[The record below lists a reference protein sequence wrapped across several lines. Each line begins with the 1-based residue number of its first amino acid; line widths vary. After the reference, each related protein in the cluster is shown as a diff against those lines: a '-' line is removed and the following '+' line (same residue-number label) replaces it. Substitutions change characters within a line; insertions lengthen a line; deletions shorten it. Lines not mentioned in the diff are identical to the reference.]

1 MKNKKVIM
9 AISALMIIIFHLWIN
24 ITKPNTNI
32 YLIESY
38 LRYIGYIGVDM
49 FFFVSAYSLAKSN
62 IDNYLNFIIKRFKKI
77 YLKFIIFGVIAF
89 LLNNWSFLKLLK
101 IIFGIEFLTKGG
113 GSFLWFLPAI
123 MIIYILLP
131 LYKKLD
137 NKYKISTPIITIII
151 YLILVITLSIFN
163 NKQPLFIFINR
174 IPIILLGYYFSKL
187 KIFEKLQENN
197 FLYYGI
203 SLVLTIIGLL
213 LNYFVYITHYNI
225 SWFKDIFYILAIP
238 LILGVI
244 LLLDKIST
252 NKLFNYLGS
261 ITLEIYAI
269 QMIFGYSLTG
279 KLVKI
284 ISNSFLI
291 NIISIVIVILI
302 ASLFNLMFNQKNI
315 KKLLS

>member
-9 AISALMIIIFHLWIN
+9 SFSALMIIIFHLWIN

-32 YLIESY
+32 YLIETY
-38 LRYIGYIGVDM
+38 LRYIGYIGVDI
-49 FFFVSAYSLAKSN
+49 FFFVSAYSLANNK
-62 IDNYLNFIIKRFKKI
+62 IDNYSNFIIKRFKKI

-89 LLNNWSFLKLLK
+89 FFNKWSFLKLLK

-113 GSFLWFLPAI
+113 GSFLWFIPAI

-137 NKYKISTPIITIII
+137 NKYKIITPIITIIT
-151 YLILVITLSIFN
+151 YLILVITLSI
-163 NKQPLFIFINR
+163 NKKTTLLIFINR

-187 KIFEKLQENN
+187 KIFEKLQKNN
-197 FLYYGI
+197 LLYYCVA
-203 SLVLTIIGLL
+203 LCLTIFGLFFNYYL
-213 LNYFVYITHYNI
+213 YLNHFYLSYFQ
-225 SWFKDIFYILAIP
+225 DIFYVLSIP
-238 LILGVI
+238 LIIGVI
-244 LLLDKIST
+244 LLLDKIKV

-261 ITLEIYAI
+261 ITLEVYAI
-269 QMIFGYSLTG
+269 QMIFGYYLTG

-284 ISNSFLI
+284 ISNSFLT

-302 ASLFNLMFNQKNI
+302 ASFFNLIFNQKNI

>member
-9 AISALMIIIFHLWIN
+9 SFSALMIIIFHLWIN

-32 YLIESY
+32 YLIETY
-38 LRYIGYIGVDM
+38 LRYIGYIGVDI
-49 FFFVSAYSLAKSN
+49 FFFLSAYSLASN
-62 IDNYLNFIIKRFKKI
+62 EIDNYLNFIFKRFKKI

-89 LLNNWSFLKLLK
+89 FFNKWSFLKLLK

-113 GSFLWFLPAI
+113 GSFLWFIPAI

-137 NKYKISTPIITIII
+137 NKYKIITPIITIIT
-151 YLILVITLSIFN
+151 YLILVITLSI
-163 NKQPLFIFINR
+163 NKKTTLLIFINR
-174 IPIILLGYYFSKL
+174 IPIILFGYYFSKL
-187 KIFEKLQENN
+187 KIFEKLQKNN
-197 FLYYGI
+197 LLYYCVA
-203 SLVLTIIGLL
+203 LCLTIFGLL
-213 LNYFVYITHYNI
+213 FNYYLYFNHFYLSY
-225 SWFKDIFYILAIP
+225 FQDIFYVLSIP
-238 LILGVI
+238 LIIGVI
-244 LLLDKIST
+244 LLLDKIKV

-261 ITLEIYAI
+261 ITLEVYAI
-269 QMIFGYSLTG
+269 QMIFGYYLTG

-284 ISNSFLI
+284 ISNSFLT

-302 ASLFNLMFNQKNI
+302 ASFFNLIFNQKNI

>member
-9 AISALMIIIFHLWIN
+9 SFSALMIIIFHLWIN

-32 YLIESY
+32 YLIETY
-38 LRYIGYIGVDM
+38 LRYIGYIGVDI
-49 FFFVSAYSLAKSN
+49 FFFVSAYSLAKN
-62 IDNYLNFIIKRFKKI
+62 EIDNYSNFIIKRFRKI

-89 LLNNWSFLKLLK
+89 FFNKWSFLKLLK

-113 GSFLWFLPAI
+113 GSFLWFIPAI

-137 NKYKISTPIITIII
+137 NKYKIITPIITIIT
-151 YLILVITLSIFN
+151 YLILVITLSI
-163 NKQPLFIFINR
+163 NKKTTLLIFINR

-187 KIFEKLQENN
+187 KIFEKLQKNN
-197 FLYYGI
+197 LLYYC
-203 SLVLTIIGLL
+203 LALCLTIFGLL
-213 LNYFVYITHYNI
+213 FNYYLYMNHFYLSY
-225 SWFKDIFYILAIP
+225 FQDIFYVLSIP
-238 LILGVI
+238 LIIGVI
-244 LLLDKIST
+244 LLLDKIKS
-252 NKLFNYLGS
+252 NNLFNYLGS
-261 ITLEIYAI
+261 ITLEVYAI
-269 QMIFGYSLTG
+269 QMIFGYYLTG

-291 NIISIVIVILI
+291 NIISIVIVIMI
-302 ASLFNLMFNQKNI
+302 ASFFNLIFNQKNI

>member
-9 AISALMIIIFHLWIN
+9 SFSALMIIIFHLWIN

-32 YLIESY
+32 YLIETY
-38 LRYIGYIGVDM
+38 LRYIGYIGVDI
-49 FFFVSAYSLAKSN
+49 FFFLSAYSLAKN
-62 IDNYLNFIIKRFKKI
+62 EIDNYLNFIFKRFKKI

-89 LLNNWSFLKLLK
+89 FFNKWSFLKLLK

-113 GSFLWFLPAI
+113 GSFLWFIPAI

-137 NKYKISTPIITIII
+137 NKYKIITPIITIIT
-151 YLILVITLSIFN
+151 YLILVITLSI
-163 NKQPLFIFINR
+163 NKKTTLLIFINR

-187 KIFEKLQENN
+187 KIFEKLQKNN
-197 FLYYGI
+197 LLYYC
-203 SLVLTIIGLL
+203 LALCLTIFGLL
-213 LNYFVYITHYNI
+213 FNYYLYMNHFYLSY
-225 SWFKDIFYILAIP
+225 FQDIFYVLSIP
-238 LILGVI
+238 LIIGVI
-244 LLLDKIST
+244 LLLDKIKS
-252 NKLFNYLGS
+252 NNLFNYLGS
-261 ITLEIYAI
+261 ITLEVYAI
-269 QMIFGYSLTG
+269 QMIFGYYLTG

-284 ISNSFLI
+284 ISNSFLT

-302 ASLFNLMFNQKNI
+302 ASLFNLIFNQKNI

>member
-9 AISALMIIIFHLWIN
+9 SFSALMIIIFHLWIN

-32 YLIESY
+32 YLIETY
-38 LRYIGYIGVDM
+38 LRYIGYIGVDI
-49 FFFVSAYSLAKSN
+49 FFFLSAYSLAKN
-62 IDNYLNFIIKRFKKI
+62 EIDNYLNFIFKRIKKI

-89 LLNNWSFLKLLK
+89 FFNKWSFLKLLK

-113 GSFLWFLPAI
+113 GSFLWFIPAI

-137 NKYKISTPIITIII
+137 NKYKVITPIITIIT
-151 YLILVITLSIFN
+151 YLILVITLSI
-163 NKQPLFIFINR
+163 NKKTTLLIFINR

-187 KIFEKLQENN
+187 KIFEKLQKNN
-197 FLYYGI
+197 LLYYCVA
-203 SLVLTIIGLL
+203 LCLTIFGLL
-213 LNYFVYITHYNI
+213 FNYYLYMNHFYLSY
-225 SWFKDIFYILAIP
+225 FQDIFYVLSIP
-238 LILGVI
+238 LIIGVI
-244 LLLDKIST
+244 LLLDKIKS
-252 NKLFNYLGS
+252 NNLFNYLGS
-261 ITLEIYAI
+261 ITLEVYAI
-269 QMIFGYSLTG
+269 QMIFGYYLTG

-302 ASLFNLMFNQKNI
+302 ASLFNLIFNQKNI

>member
-9 AISALMIIIFHLWIN
+9 SFSALMIIIFHLWIN

-32 YLIESY
+32 YLIETY
-38 LRYIGYIGVDM
+38 LRYIGYIGVDI
-49 FFFVSAYSLAKSN
+49 FFFLSAYSLAKN
-62 IDNYLNFIIKRFKKI
+62 EIDNYLIFIFKRFKKI

-89 LLNNWSFLKLLK
+89 FFNKWSFLKLLK

-113 GSFLWFLPAI
+113 GSFLWFIPAI
-123 MIIYILLP
+123 MIIYVFLP

-137 NKYKISTPIITIII
+137 NKYKIITPIITIIT
-151 YLILVITLSIFN
+151 YLILVITLSI
-163 NKQPLFIFINR
+163 NKKTTLLIFINR

-187 KIFEKLQENN
+187 KIFEKLQKNN
-197 FLYYGI
+197 LLYYCVA
-203 SLVLTIIGLL
+203 LCLTIFGLFF
-213 LNYFVYITHYNI
+213 NYYLYFNHFYLSY
-225 SWFKDIFYILAIP
+225 FQDIFYVLSIP
-238 LILGVI
+238 LIIGVI
-244 LLLDKIST
+244 LLLDKIKS

-261 ITLEIYAI
+261 ITLEVYAI
-269 QMIFGYSLTG
+269 QMIFGYYLTG

-302 ASLFNLMFNQKNI
+302 ASFFNLIFNQKNI

>member
-9 AISALMIIIFHLWIN
+9 SFSALMIIIFHLWIN

-32 YLIESY
+32 YLIETY
-38 LRYIGYIGVDM
+38 LRYIGYIGVDI
-49 FFFVSAYSLAKSN
+49 FFFVSAYSLAKN
-62 IDNYLNFIIKRFKKI
+62 EIDNYLIFIFKRFKKI

-89 LLNNWSFLKLLK
+89 FFNKWSFLKLLK

-113 GSFLWFLPAI
+113 GSFLWFIPAI
-123 MIIYILLP
+123 MIIYVFLP

-137 NKYKISTPIITIII
+137 NKYKIITPIITIIT
-151 YLILVITLSIFN
+151 YLILVITLSI
-163 NKQPLFIFINR
+163 NKKTTLLIFINR

-187 KIFEKLQENN
+187 KIFEKLQKNN
-197 FLYYGI
+197 LLYYCVA
-203 SLVLTIIGLL
+203 LCLTIFGLFF
-213 LNYFVYITHYNI
+213 NYYLYFNHFYLSY
-225 SWFKDIFYILAIP
+225 FQDIFYVLSIP
-238 LILGVI
+238 LIIGVI
-244 LLLDKIST
+244 LLLDKIKS

-261 ITLEIYAI
+261 ITLEVYAI
-269 QMIFGYSLTG
+269 QMIFGYYLTG

-302 ASLFNLMFNQKNI
+302 ASFFNLIFNQKNI

>member
-9 AISALMIIIFHLWIN
+9 SFSALMIIIFHLWIN

-32 YLIESY
+32 YLIETY
-38 LRYIGYIGVDM
+38 LRYIGYIGVDI
-49 FFFVSAYSLAKSN
+49 FFFLSAYSLAKN
-62 IDNYLNFIIKRFKKI
+62 EIDNYLNFIFKRFKKI

-89 LLNNWSFLKLLK
+89 FFNKWSFLKLLK

-113 GSFLWFLPAI
+113 GSFLWFIPAI

-137 NKYKISTPIITIII
+137 NKYKIITPIITIIT
-151 YLILVITLSIFN
+151 YLILVITLSI
-163 NKQPLFIFINR
+163 NKKTTLLIFINR

-187 KIFEKLQENN
+187 KIFEKLQKNN
-197 FLYYGI
+197 LLYYCI
-203 SLVLTIIGLL
+203 ALCLTIFGLFF
-213 LNYFVYITHYNI
+213 NYYLYMNHFYLSY
-225 SWFKDIFYILAIP
+225 FQDIFYVLSIP
-238 LILGVI
+238 LIIGVI
-244 LLLDKIST
+244 LLLDKIKV

-261 ITLEIYAI
+261 ITLEVYAI
-269 QMIFGYSLTG
+269 QMIFGYYLTG

-284 ISNSFLI
+284 ISNSFLT

-302 ASLFNLMFNQKNI
+302 ASFFNLIFNQKNI

>member
-9 AISALMIIIFHLWIN
+9 SFSALMIIIFHLWIN

-32 YLIESY
+32 YLIETY
-38 LRYIGYIGVDM
+38 LRYIGYIGVDI
-49 FFFVSAYSLAKSN
+49 FFFLSAYSLASN
-62 IDNYLNFIIKRFKKI
+62 EIDNYLNFIFKRFKKI

-89 LLNNWSFLKLLK
+89 FFNKWSFLKLLK

-113 GSFLWFLPAI
+113 GSFLWFIPAI
-123 MIIYILLP
+123 MIIYVFLP

-137 NKYKISTPIITIII
+137 NKYRVITPIITIIT
-151 YLILVITLSIFN
+151 YLILVITLSI
-163 NKQPLFIFINR
+163 NKKTTLLIFINR

-187 KIFEKLQENN
+187 KIFEKLQKNN
-197 FLYYGI
+197 LLYYCI
-203 SLVLTIIGLL
+203 ALCLTIFGLFF
-213 LNYFVYITHYNI
+213 NYYLYINHFYL
-225 SWFKDIFYILAIP
+225 SYFQDIFYVLSIP
-238 LILGVI
+238 LIIGVI
-244 LLLDKIST
+244 LLLDKIKV

-261 ITLEIYAI
+261 ITLEVYAI
-269 QMIFGYSLTG
+269 QMIFGYYLTG

-284 ISNSFLI
+284 ISNSFLT

-302 ASLFNLMFNQKNI
+302 ASLFNLIFNQKNI

>member
-9 AISALMIIIFHLWIN
+9 SFSALMIIIFHLWIN

-32 YLIESY
+32 YLIETY
-38 LRYIGYIGVDM
+38 LRYIGYIGVDI
-49 FFFVSAYSLAKSN
+49 FFFVSAYSLANNK
-62 IDNYLNFIIKRFKKI
+62 IDNYSNFIIKRFKKI

-89 LLNNWSFLKLLK
+89 FFNKWSFLKLLK

-113 GSFLWFLPAI
+113 GSFLWFIPAI

-137 NKYKISTPIITIII
+137 NKYKIITPIITIIT
-151 YLILVITLSIFN
+151 YLILVITLSI
-163 NKQPLFIFINR
+163 NKKTTLLIFINR
-174 IPIILLGYYFSKL
+174 IPIILFGYYFSKL
-187 KIFEKLQENN
+187 KIFEKLQKNN
-197 FLYYGI
+197 LLYYCVA
-203 SLVLTIIGLL
+203 LCLTIFGLL
-213 LNYFVYITHYNI
+213 FNYYLYFNHFYLSY
-225 SWFKDIFYILAIP
+225 FQDIFYVLSIP
-238 LILGVI
+238 LIIGVI
-244 LLLDKIST
+244 LLLDKIKV

-261 ITLEIYAI
+261 ITLEVYAI
-269 QMIFGYSLTG
+269 QMIFGYYLTG

-284 ISNSFLI
+284 ISNSFLT

-302 ASLFNLMFNQKNI
+302 ASFFNLIFNQKNI

>member
-9 AISALMIIIFHLWIN
+9 SFSALMIIIFHLWIN
-24 ITKPNTNI
+24 ITKTNTNI
-32 YLIESY
+32 YLIETY
-38 LRYIGYIGVDM
+38 LRYIGYIGVDI
-49 FFFVSAYSLAKSN
+49 FFFVSAYSLAKN
-62 IDNYLNFIIKRFKKI
+62 EIDNYSNFIIKRFRKI

-89 LLNNWSFLKLLK
+89 FFNKWSFLKLLK

-113 GSFLWFLPAI
+113 GSFLWFIPAI

-137 NKYKISTPIITIII
+137 NKYKIITPIITIIT
-151 YLILVITLSIFN
+151 YLILVITLSI
-163 NKQPLFIFINR
+163 NKKTTLLIFINR

-187 KIFEKLQENN
+187 KIFEKLQKNN
-197 FLYYGI
+197 LLYYCVA
-203 SLVLTIIGLL
+203 LCLTIFGLFF
-213 LNYFVYITHYNI
+213 NYYLYFNHFYLSY
-225 SWFKDIFYILAIP
+225 FQDIFYVLSIP
-238 LILGVI
+238 LIIGVI
-244 LLLDKIST
+244 LLLDKIKV

-261 ITLEIYAI
+261 ITLEVYAI
-269 QMIFGYSLTG
+269 QMIFGYYLTG

-284 ISNSFLI
+284 VSNSFLT

-302 ASLFNLMFNQKNI
+302 ASFFNLIFNQKNI

>member
-9 AISALMIIIFHLWIN
+9 SFSALMIIIFHLWIN

-32 YLIESY
+32 YLIETY
-38 LRYIGYIGVDM
+38 LRYIGYIGVDI
-49 FFFVSAYSLAKSN
+49 FFFLSAYSLASN
-62 IDNYLNFIIKRFKKI
+62 EIDNYLNFIFKRFKKI

-89 LLNNWSFLKLLK
+89 FFNKWSFLKLLK

-113 GSFLWFLPAI
+113 GSFLWFIPAI
-123 MIIYILLP
+123 MIIYVFLP

-137 NKYKISTPIITIII
+137 NKYRVITPIITIIT
-151 YLILVITLSIFN
+151 YLILVITLSI
-163 NKQPLFIFINR
+163 NKKTTLLIFINR

-187 KIFEKLQENN
+187 KIFEKLQKNN
-197 FLYYGI
+197 LLYYCI
-203 SLVLTIIGLL
+203 ALCLTIFGLFFNYYL
-213 LNYFVYITHYNI
+213 YLNHFYLSYFQ
-225 SWFKDIFYILAIP
+225 DIFYVLSIP
-238 LILGVI
+238 LIIGVI
-244 LLLDKIST
+244 LLLDKIKS

-261 ITLEIYAI
+261 ITLEVYAI
-269 QMIFGYSLTG
+269 QMIFGYYLTG

-284 ISNSFLI
+284 INNSFLT

-302 ASLFNLMFNQKNI
+302 ASFFNLIFNQKNI

>member
-9 AISALMIIIFHLWIN
+9 SFSALMIIIFHLWIN

-32 YLIESY
+32 YLIETY
-38 LRYIGYIGVDM
+38 LRYIGYIGVDI
-49 FFFVSAYSLAKSN
+49 FFFLSAYSLASN
-62 IDNYLNFIIKRFKKI
+62 EIDNYLNFIFKRFKKI

-89 LLNNWSFLKLLK
+89 FFNKWSFLKLLK

-113 GSFLWFLPAI
+113 GSFLWFIPAI
-123 MIIYILLP
+123 MIIYVFLP

-137 NKYKISTPIITIII
+137 NKYRVITPIITIIT
-151 YLILVITLSIFN
+151 YLILVITLSI
-163 NKQPLFIFINR
+163 NKKTTLLIFINR

-187 KIFEKLQENN
+187 KIFEKLQKNN
-197 FLYYGI
+197 LLYYCI
-203 SLVLTIIGLL
+203 ALCLTIFGLFFNYYL
-213 LNYFVYITHYNI
+213 YLNHFYLSYFQ
-225 SWFKDIFYILAIP
+225 DIFYVLSIP
-238 LILGVI
+238 LIIGVI
-244 LLLDKIST
+244 LLLDKIKS

-261 ITLEIYAI
+261 ITLEVYAI
-269 QMIFGYSLTG
+269 QMIFGYYLTG

-284 ISNSFLI
+284 ISNSFLT

-302 ASLFNLMFNQKNI
+302 ASFFNLIFNQKNI

>member
-9 AISALMIIIFHLWIN
+9 SFSALMIIIFHLWIN

-32 YLIESY
+32 YLIETY
-38 LRYIGYIGVDM
+38 LRYIGYIGVDI
-49 FFFVSAYSLAKSN
+49 FFFLSAYSLAKN
-62 IDNYLNFIIKRFKKI
+62 EIDNYSNFIIKRFKKI

-89 LLNNWSFLKLLK
+89 FFNKWSFLKLLK

-113 GSFLWFLPAI
+113 GSFLWFIPAI

-137 NKYKISTPIITIII
+137 NKYKIITPIITIIT
-151 YLILVITLSIFN
+151 YLILVITLSI
-163 NKQPLFIFINR
+163 NKKTTLLIFINR

-187 KIFEKLQENN
+187 KIFEKLQKNN
-197 FLYYGI
+197 LLYYCVA
-203 SLVLTIIGLL
+203 LCLTIFGLL
-213 LNYFVYITHYNI
+213 FNYYLYMNHFYLSY
-225 SWFKDIFYILAIP
+225 FQDIFYVLSIP
-238 LILGVI
+238 LIIGVI
-244 LLLDKIST
+244 LLLDKIKS
-252 NKLFNYLGS
+252 NNLFNYLGS
-261 ITLEIYAI
+261 ITLEVYAI
-269 QMIFGYSLTG
+269 QMIFGYYLTG

-291 NIISIVIVILI
+291 NIISIVIVIMI
-302 ASLFNLMFNQKNI
+302 ASFFNLIFNQKNI

>member
-9 AISALMIIIFHLWIN
+9 SFSALMIIIFHLWIN

-32 YLIESY
+32 YLIETY
-38 LRYIGYIGVDM
+38 LRYIGYIGVDI
-49 FFFVSAYSLAKSN
+49 FFFLSAYSLAKN
-62 IDNYLNFIIKRFKKI
+62 EIDNYLNFIYKRFKKI

-89 LLNNWSFLKLLK
+89 FFNKWSFLKLLK

-113 GSFLWFLPAI
+113 GSFLWFIPAI
-123 MIIYILLP
+123 MIIYVFLP

-137 NKYKISTPIITIII
+137 NKYRVITPIITIIT
-151 YLILVITLSIFN
+151 YLILVITLSI
-163 NKQPLFIFINR
+163 NKKTTLLIFINR

-187 KIFEKLQENN
+187 KIFEKLQKNN
-197 FLYYGI
+197 LLYYCI
-203 SLVLTIIGLL
+203 ALCLTIFGLFFNYYL
-213 LNYFVYITHYNI
+213 YLNHFYLSYFQ
-225 SWFKDIFYILAIP
+225 DIFYVLSIP
-238 LILGVI
+238 LIIGVI
-244 LLLDKIST
+244 LLLDKIKS

-261 ITLEIYAI
+261 ITLEVYAI
-269 QMIFGYSLTG
+269 QMIFGYYLTG

-302 ASLFNLMFNQKNI
+302 ASFFNLIFNQKNI

>member
-9 AISALMIIIFHLWIN
+9 SFSALMIIIFHLWIN

-32 YLIESY
+32 YLIETY
-38 LRYIGYIGVDM
+38 LRYIGYIGVDI
-49 FFFVSAYSLAKSN
+49 FFFVSAYSLAKN
-62 IDNYLNFIIKRFKKI
+62 EIDNYSNFIIKRFKKI

-89 LLNNWSFLKLLK
+89 FFNKWSFLKLLK

-113 GSFLWFLPAI
+113 GSFLWFIPAI

-137 NKYKISTPIITIII
+137 NKYKIITPIITIIT
-151 YLILVITLSIFN
+151 YLILVITLSIN
-163 NKQPLFIFINR
+163 DKTTLLIFINR

-187 KIFEKLQENN
+187 KIFEKLQKNN
-197 FLYYGI
+197 LLYYCVA
-203 SLVLTIIGLL
+203 LCLTIFGLL
-213 LNYFVYITHYNI
+213 FNYYLYMNHFYLSY
-225 SWFKDIFYILAIP
+225 FQDIFYVLSIP
-238 LILGVI
+238 LIIGVI
-244 LLLDKIST
+244 LLLDKIKV

-269 QMIFGYSLTG
+269 QMIFGYYLTG

-284 ISNSFLI
+284 INNSFLT

-302 ASLFNLMFNQKNI
+302 ASLFNLIFNQKNI

>member
-9 AISALMIIIFHLWIN
+9 SFSALMIIIFHLWIN

-32 YLIESY
+32 YLIETY
-38 LRYIGYIGVDM
+38 LRYIGYIGVDI
-49 FFFVSAYSLAKSN
+49 FFFVSAYSLANNK
-62 IDNYLNFIIKRFKKI
+62 IDNYSNFIIKRFKKI
-77 YLKFIIFGVIAF
+77 YLKFIIFGVISF
-89 LLNNWSFLKLLK
+89 FFNKWSFLKLLK

-113 GSFLWFLPAI
+113 GSFLWFIPAI
-123 MIIYILLP
+123 MIIYVFLP

-137 NKYKISTPIITIII
+137 NKYKIITPIITIII
-151 YLILVITLSIFN
+151 YLILVITLSI
-163 NKQPLFIFINR
+163 NKKTTLLIFINR

-187 KIFEKLQENN
+187 KIFEKLQKNN
-197 FLYYGI
+197 LLYYCVA
-203 SLVLTIIGLL
+203 LCLTIFGLL
-213 LNYFVYITHYNI
+213 FNYYLYMNHFYLSY
-225 SWFKDIFYILAIP
+225 FQDIFYVLAIP

-244 LLLDKIST
+244 LLLDKIKV

-261 ITLEIYAI
+261 ITLEVYAI

-291 NIISIVIVILI
+291 NIISIVVVILI
-302 ASLFNLMFNQKNI
+302 ASFFNLIFNQKNI

>member
-9 AISALMIIIFHLWIN
+9 SFSALMIIIFHLWIN

-32 YLIESY
+32 YLIETY
-38 LRYIGYIGVDM
+38 LRYIGYIGVDI
-49 FFFVSAYSLAKSN
+49 FFFLSAYSLASN
-62 IDNYLNFIIKRFKKI
+62 EIDNYLNFIFKRFKKI

-89 LLNNWSFLKLLK
+89 FFNKWSFLKLLK

-113 GSFLWFLPAI
+113 GSFLWFIPAI
-123 MIIYILLP
+123 MIIYVFLP

-137 NKYKISTPIITIII
+137 NKYKIITPIITIIT
-151 YLILVITLSIFN
+151 YLILVITLSI
-163 NKQPLFIFINR
+163 NKKTTLLIFINR

-187 KIFEKLQENN
+187 KIFEKLQKNN
-197 FLYYGI
+197 LLYYCI
-203 SLVLTIIGLL
+203 ALCLTIFGLFFNYYL
-213 LNYFVYITHYNI
+213 YLNHFYLSYFQ
-225 SWFKDIFYILAIP
+225 DIFYVLSIP
-238 LILGVI
+238 LIIGVI
-244 LLLDKIST
+244 LLLDKIKS

-261 ITLEIYAI
+261 ITLEVYAI
-269 QMIFGYSLTG
+269 QMIFGYYLTG

-284 ISNSFLI
+284 ISNSFLT

-302 ASLFNLMFNQKNI
+302 ASFFNLIFNQKNI

>member
-9 AISALMIIIFHLWIN
+9 SFSALMIIIFHLWIN

-32 YLIESY
+32 YLIETY
-38 LRYIGYIGVDM
+38 LRYIGYIGVDI
-49 FFFVSAYSLAKSN
+49 FFFLSAYSLASN
-62 IDNYLNFIIKRFKKI
+62 EIDNYLNFIFKRFKKI

-89 LLNNWSFLKLLK
+89 FFNKWSFLKLLK

-113 GSFLWFLPAI
+113 GSFLWFIPAI
-123 MIIYILLP
+123 MIIYVFLP

-137 NKYKISTPIITIII
+137 NKYKIITPIITIIT
-151 YLILVITLSIFN
+151 YLILVITLSI
-163 NKQPLFIFINR
+163 NKKTTLLIFINR

-187 KIFEKLQENN
+187 KIFEKLQKNN
-197 FLYYGI
+197 LLYYCI
-203 SLVLTIIGLL
+203 ALCLTIFGLFFNYYL
-213 LNYFVYITHYNI
+213 YLNHFYLSYFQ
-225 SWFKDIFYILAIP
+225 DIFYVLSIP
-238 LILGVI
+238 LIIGVI
-244 LLLDKIST
+244 LLLDKIKS

-261 ITLEIYAI
+261 ITLEVYAI
-269 QMIFGYSLTG
+269 QMIFGYYLTG

-302 ASLFNLMFNQKNI
+302 ASFFNLIFNQKNI

>member
-1 MKNKKVIM
+1 MKNTKIIM
-9 AISALMIIIFHLWIN
+9 SFSALMIIIFHLWIN

-32 YLIESY
+32 YLIETY
-38 LRYIGYIGVDM
+38 LRYIGYIGVDI
-49 FFFVSAYSLAKSN
+49 FFFLSAYSLAN
-62 IDNYLNFIIKRFKKI
+62 NEIDNYLNFIFKRFKKI

-89 LLNNWSFLKLLK
+89 FFNKWSFLKLLK

-113 GSFLWFLPAI
+113 GSFLWFIPAI

-137 NKYKISTPIITIII
+137 NKYKIITPIITIIT
-151 YLILVITLSIFN
+151 YLILVITLSIN
-163 NKQPLFIFINR
+163 DRITLLIFINR

-187 KIFEKLQENN
+187 KIFEKLQKNN
-197 FLYYGI
+197 LLYYCVA
-203 SLVLTIIGLL
+203 LCLTIFGLL
-213 LNYFVYITHYNI
+213 FNYYLYLNHFYLSYFQ
-225 SWFKDIFYILAIP
+225 DIFYVLSIP
-238 LILGVI
+238 LIIGVI
-244 LLLDKIST
+244 LLLDKIKV

-261 ITLEIYAI
+261 ITLEVYAI
-269 QMIFGYSLTG
+269 QMIFGYYLTG

-302 ASLFNLMFNQKNI
+302 ASFFNLIFNQKNI

>member
-9 AISALMIIIFHLWIN
+9 SFSALMIIIFHLWIN

-32 YLIESY
+32 YLIETY
-38 LRYIGYIGVDM
+38 LRYIGYIGVDI
-49 FFFVSAYSLAKSN
+49 FFFLSAYSLAKN
-62 IDNYLNFIIKRFKKI
+62 EIDNYLNFIFKRFKKI

-89 LLNNWSFLKLLK
+89 FFNKWSFLKLLK

-113 GSFLWFLPAI
+113 GSFLWFIPAI
-123 MIIYILLP
+123 MIIYVFLP

-137 NKYKISTPIITIII
+137 NKYRVITPIITIIT
-151 YLILVITLSIFN
+151 YLILVITLSI
-163 NKQPLFIFINR
+163 NKKTTLLIFINR
-174 IPIILLGYYFSKL
+174 IPIILFGYYFSKL
-187 KIFEKLQENN
+187 KIFEKLQKNN
-197 FLYYGI
+197 LLYYCI
-203 SLVLTIIGLL
+203 ALCLTIFGLFF
-213 LNYFVYITHYNI
+213 NYYLYFNHFYLSY
-225 SWFKDIFYILAIP
+225 FQDIFYVLSIP
-238 LILGVI
+238 LIIGVI
-244 LLLDKIST
+244 LLLDKIKV

-261 ITLEIYAI
+261 ITLEVYAI
-269 QMIFGYSLTG
+269 QMIFGYYLTG

-302 ASLFNLMFNQKNI
+302 ASFFNLIFNQKNI

>member
-9 AISALMIIIFHLWIN
+9 SFSALMIIIFHLWIN

-32 YLIESY
+32 YLIETY
-38 LRYIGYIGVDM
+38 LRYIGYIGVDI
-49 FFFVSAYSLAKSN
+49 FFFLSAYSLAKN
-62 IDNYLNFIIKRFKKI
+62 EIDNYLNFIFKRFKKI

-89 LLNNWSFLKLLK
+89 FFNKWSFLKLLK

-113 GSFLWFLPAI
+113 GSFLWFIPAI

-137 NKYKISTPIITIII
+137 NKYKIITPIITIIT
-151 YLILVITLSIFN
+151 YLILVITLSI
-163 NKQPLFIFINR
+163 NKKTTLLIFINR

-187 KIFEKLQENN
+187 KIFEKLQKNN
-197 FLYYGI
+197 LLYYCI
-203 SLVLTIIGLL
+203 ALCLTIFGLL
-213 LNYFVYITHYNI
+213 FNYYLYFNHFYLSY
-225 SWFKDIFYILAIP
+225 FQDIFYVLSIP
-238 LILGVI
+238 LIIGVI
-244 LLLDKIST
+244 LLLDKIKV

-261 ITLEIYAI
+261 ITLEVYAI
-269 QMIFGYSLTG
+269 QMIFGYYLTG

-284 ISNSFLI
+284 VSNSFLT

-302 ASLFNLMFNQKNI
+302 ASFFNLIFNQKNI

>member
-9 AISALMIIIFHLWIN
+9 SFSALMIIIFHLWIN

-32 YLIESY
+32 YLIETY
-38 LRYIGYIGVDM
+38 LRYIGYIGVDI
-49 FFFVSAYSLAKSN
+49 FFFLSAYSLASN
-62 IDNYLNFIIKRFKKI
+62 EIDNYLNFIFKRFKKI

-89 LLNNWSFLKLLK
+89 FFNKWSFLKLLK

-113 GSFLWFLPAI
+113 GSFLWFIPAI
-123 MIIYILLP
+123 MIIYVFLP

-137 NKYKISTPIITIII
+137 NKYRVITPIITIIT
-151 YLILVITLSIFN
+151 YLILVITLSIN
-163 NKQPLFIFINR
+163 DKTTLLIFINR

-187 KIFEKLQENN
+187 KIFEKLQKNN
-197 FLYYGI
+197 LLYYCI
-203 SLVLTIIGLL
+203 ALCLTIFGLFFNYYL
-213 LNYFVYITHYNI
+213 YLNHFYLSYFQ
-225 SWFKDIFYILAIP
+225 DIFYVLSIP
-238 LILGVI
+238 LIIGVI
-244 LLLDKIST
+244 LLLDKIKS

-261 ITLEIYAI
+261 ITLEVYAI
-269 QMIFGYSLTG
+269 QMIFGYYLTG

-284 ISNSFLI
+284 ISNSFLT

-302 ASLFNLMFNQKNI
+302 ASFFNLIFNQKNI

>member
-9 AISALMIIIFHLWIN
+9 SFSALMIIIFHLWIN

-32 YLIESY
+32 YLIETY
-38 LRYIGYIGVDM
+38 LRYIGYIGVDI
-49 FFFVSAYSLAKSN
+49 FFFLSAYSLASN
-62 IDNYLNFIIKRFKKI
+62 EIDNYLNFIFKRFKKI

-89 LLNNWSFLKLLK
+89 FFNKWSFLKLLK

-113 GSFLWFLPAI
+113 GSFLWFIPAI

-137 NKYKISTPIITIII
+137 NKYKIITPIITIIT
-151 YLILVITLSIFN
+151 YLILVITLSI
-163 NKQPLFIFINR
+163 NKKTTLLIFINR

-187 KIFEKLQENN
+187 KIFEKLQKNN
-197 FLYYGI
+197 LLYYCVA
-203 SLVLTIIGLL
+203 LCLTIFGLFFNYYL
-213 LNYFVYITHYNI
+213 YLNHFYLSYFQ
-225 SWFKDIFYILAIP
+225 DIFYVLSIP
-238 LILGVI
+238 LIIGVI
-244 LLLDKIST
+244 LLLDKIKV

-261 ITLEIYAI
+261 ITLEVYAI
-269 QMIFGYSLTG
+269 QMIFGYYLTG

-284 ISNSFLI
+284 ISNSFLT

-302 ASLFNLMFNQKNI
+302 ASFFNLIFNQKNI

>member
-9 AISALMIIIFHLWIN
+9 SFSALMIIIFHLWIN

-32 YLIESY
+32 YLIETY
-38 LRYIGYIGVDM
+38 LRYIGYIGVDI
-49 FFFVSAYSLAKSN
+49 FFFLSAYSLASN
-62 IDNYLNFIIKRFKKI
+62 EIDNYLNFIFKRFKKI

-89 LLNNWSFLKLLK
+89 FFNKWSFLKLLK

-113 GSFLWFLPAI
+113 GSFLWFIPAI

-137 NKYKISTPIITIII
+137 NKYRVITPIITIIT
-151 YLILVITLSIFN
+151 YLILVITLSI
-163 NKQPLFIFINR
+163 NKKTTLLIFINR

-187 KIFEKLQENN
+187 KIFEKLQKNN
-197 FLYYGI
+197 LLYYCI
-203 SLVLTIIGLL
+203 ALCLTIFGLFFNYYL
-213 LNYFVYITHYNI
+213 YLNHFYLSYFQ
-225 SWFKDIFYILAIP
+225 DIFYVLSIP
-238 LILGVI
+238 LIIGVI
-244 LLLDKIST
+244 LLLDKIKS

-284 ISNSFLI
+284 ISNSFLT

-302 ASLFNLMFNQKNI
+302 ASFFNLIFNQKNI

>member
-9 AISALMIIIFHLWIN
+9 SFSALMIIIFHLWIN

-32 YLIESY
+32 YLIETY
-38 LRYIGYIGVDM
+38 LRYIGYIGVDI
-49 FFFVSAYSLAKSN
+49 FFFLSAYSLAKN
-62 IDNYLNFIIKRFKKI
+62 EIDNYLNFIFKRFKKI

-89 LLNNWSFLKLLK
+89 FFNSWSFQKLLK

-113 GSFLWFLPAI
+113 GSFLWFIPAI
-123 MIIYILLP
+123 MIIYVFLP

-137 NKYKISTPIITIII
+137 NKYKIITPIITIIT
-151 YLILVITLSIFN
+151 YLILVITLSI
-163 NKQPLFIFINR
+163 NKKTTLLIFINR

-187 KIFEKLQENN
+187 KIFEKLQKNN
-197 FLYYGI
+197 LLYYCVA
-203 SLVLTIIGLL
+203 LCLTIFGLFF
-213 LNYFVYITHYNI
+213 NYYLYINHFYL
-225 SWFKDIFYILAIP
+225 SYFQDIFYVLSIP
-238 LILGVI
+238 LIIGVI
-244 LLLDKIST
+244 LLLDKIKV

-261 ITLEIYAI
+261 ITLEVYAI
-269 QMIFGYSLTG
+269 QMIFGYYLTG

-302 ASLFNLMFNQKNI
+302 ASFFNLIFNQKNI

>member
-9 AISALMIIIFHLWIN
+9 SFSALMIIIFHLWIN

-32 YLIESY
+32 YLIETY
-38 LRYIGYIGVDM
+38 LRYIGYIGVDI
-49 FFFVSAYSLAKSN
+49 FFFLSAYSLAKN
-62 IDNYLNFIIKRFKKI
+62 EIDNYLNFIFKRFKKI

-89 LLNNWSFLKLLK
+89 FFNKWSFLKLLK

-113 GSFLWFLPAI
+113 GSFLWFIPAI
-123 MIIYILLP
+123 MIIYVFLP

-137 NKYKISTPIITIII
+137 NKYKIITPIITIIT
-151 YLILVITLSIFN
+151 YLILVITLSI
-163 NKQPLFIFINR
+163 NKKITLLIFINR

-187 KIFEKLQENN
+187 KIFEKLQKNN
-197 FLYYGI
+197 LLYYCVA
-203 SLVLTIIGLL
+203 LCLTIFGLFF
-213 LNYFVYITHYNI
+213 NYYLYFNHFYLSY
-225 SWFKDIFYILAIP
+225 FQDIFYVLSIP
-238 LILGVI
+238 LIIGVI
-244 LLLDKIST
+244 LLLDKIKS

-261 ITLEIYAI
+261 ITLEVYAI
-269 QMIFGYSLTG
+269 QMIFGYYLTG

-284 ISNSFLI
+284 VSNSFLT

-302 ASLFNLMFNQKNI
+302 ASFFNLIFNQKNI

>member
-9 AISALMIIIFHLWIN
+9 SFSALMIIIFHLWIN

-32 YLIESY
+32 YLIETY
-38 LRYIGYIGVDM
+38 LRYIGYIGVDI
-49 FFFVSAYSLAKSN
+49 FFFLSAYSLASN
-62 IDNYLNFIIKRFKKI
+62 EIDNYLNFIYKRFKKI

-89 LLNNWSFLKLLK
+89 FFNKWSFLKLLK

-113 GSFLWFLPAI
+113 GSFLWFIPAI

-137 NKYKISTPIITIII
+137 NKYKIITPIITIIT
-151 YLILVITLSIFN
+151 YLILVITLSI
-163 NKQPLFIFINR
+163 NKKTTLLIFINR

-187 KIFEKLQENN
+187 KIFEKLQKNN
-197 FLYYGI
+197 LLYYCVA
-203 SLVLTIIGLL
+203 LCLTIFGLFFNYYL
-213 LNYFVYITHYNI
+213 YLNHFYLSYFQ
-225 SWFKDIFYILAIP
+225 DIFYVLSIP
-238 LILGVI
+238 LIIGVI
-244 LLLDKIST
+244 LLLDKIKV

-261 ITLEIYAI
+261 ITLEVYAI
-269 QMIFGYSLTG
+269 QMIFGYYLTG

-302 ASLFNLMFNQKNI
+302 ASFFNLIFNQKNI

>member
-9 AISALMIIIFHLWIN
+9 SFSALMIIIFHLWIN

-32 YLIESY
+32 YLIETY
-38 LRYIGYIGVDM
+38 LRYIGYIGVDI
-49 FFFVSAYSLAKSN
+49 FFFLSAYSLASN
-62 IDNYLNFIIKRFKKI
+62 EIDNYSNFIIKRFKKI

-89 LLNNWSFLKLLK
+89 FFNKWSFLKLLK

-113 GSFLWFLPAI
+113 GSFLWFIPAI

-137 NKYKISTPIITIII
+137 NKYKIITPIITIIT
-151 YLILVITLSIFN
+151 YLILVITLSI
-163 NKQPLFIFINR
+163 NKKTTLLIFINR

-187 KIFEKLQENN
+187 KIFEKLQKNN
-197 FLYYGI
+197 LLYYCVA
-203 SLVLTIIGLL
+203 LCLTIFGLFFNYYL
-213 LNYFVYITHYNI
+213 YLNHFYLSYFQ
-225 SWFKDIFYILAIP
+225 DIFYVLSIP
-238 LILGVI
+238 LIIGVI
-244 LLLDKIST
+244 LLLDKIKV

-261 ITLEIYAI
+261 ITLEVYAI
-269 QMIFGYSLTG
+269 QMIFGYYLTG

-302 ASLFNLMFNQKNI
+302 ASFFNLIFNQKNI

>member
-9 AISALMIIIFHLWIN
+9 SFSALMIIIFHLWIN

-32 YLIESY
+32 YLIETY
-38 LRYIGYIGVDM
+38 LRYIGYIGVDI
-49 FFFVSAYSLAKSN
+49 FFFLSAYSLASN
-62 IDNYLNFIIKRFKKI
+62 EIDNYLNFIFKRFKKI

-89 LLNNWSFLKLLK
+89 FFNKWSFLKLLK

-113 GSFLWFLPAI
+113 GSFLWFIPAI
-123 MIIYILLP
+123 MIIYVFLP

-137 NKYKISTPIITIII
+137 NKYRVITPIITIIT
-151 YLILVITLSIFN
+151 YLILVITLSI
-163 NKQPLFIFINR
+163 NKKTTLLIFINR
-174 IPIILLGYYFSKL
+174 IPIILFGYYFSKL
-187 KIFEKLQENN
+187 KIFEKLQKNN
-197 FLYYGI
+197 LLYYCI
-203 SLVLTIIGLL
+203 ALCLTIFGLFFNYYL
-213 LNYFVYITHYNI
+213 YLNHFYLSYFQ
-225 SWFKDIFYILAIP
+225 DIFYVLSIP
-238 LILGVI
+238 LIIGVI
-244 LLLDKIST
+244 LLLDKIKV

-269 QMIFGYSLTG
+269 QMIFGYYLTG

-284 ISNSFLI
+284 INNSFLT

-302 ASLFNLMFNQKNI
+302 ASLFNLIFNQKNI

>member
-9 AISALMIIIFHLWIN
+9 SFSALMIIIFHLWIN

-32 YLIESY
+32 YLIETY
-38 LRYIGYIGVDM
+38 LRYIGYIGVDI
-49 FFFVSAYSLAKSN
+49 FFFLSAYSLASN
-62 IDNYLNFIIKRFKKI
+62 EIDNYLNFIFKRFKKI

-89 LLNNWSFLKLLK
+89 FFNKWSFLKLLK

-113 GSFLWFLPAI
+113 GSFLWFIPAI

-137 NKYKISTPIITIII
+137 NKYKIITPIITIIT
-151 YLILVITLSIFN
+151 YLILVITLSI
-163 NKQPLFIFINR
+163 NKKTTLLIFINR

-187 KIFEKLQENN
+187 KIFEKLQKNN
-197 FLYYGI
+197 LLYYCI
-203 SLVLTIIGLL
+203 ALCLTIFGLFFNYYL
-213 LNYFVYITHYNI
+213 YLNHFYLSYFQ
-225 SWFKDIFYILAIP
+225 DIFYVLSIP
-238 LILGVI
+238 LIIGVI
-244 LLLDKIST
+244 LLLDKIKS

-284 ISNSFLI
+284 ISNSFLT

-302 ASLFNLMFNQKNI
+302 ASFFNLIFNQKNI